1 MKYIRLIMVWMLAGL
16 LMRASG
22 FAQEG
27 SYAFLDVRE
36 ETAEDVI
43 LPAMEMYSWFT
54 ISPLDVDPEL
64 PGGDGDVFRVADEVL
79 CNYETMIRL
88 LDFTFSPEVVEEM
101 FAYGQY
107 TVIDGS
113 LYGTVGGRAIDP
125 LISGVTYEETH
136 RSADKIVYTVT
147 VNYFGEG
154 ENAMEPHVLEFVR
167 EPINGLWV
175 FTHFPFF
182 WYCGRGED

>member
-1 MKYIRLIMVWMLAGL
+1 MKYIRLITAWMIAL
-16 LMRASG
+16 LLVCAPG
-22 FAQEG
+22 FAREG
-27 SYAFLDVRE
+27 GYAFPDAQE
-36 ETAEDVI
+36 ETPADVI
-43 LPAMEMYSWFT
+43 LSAMEMYSWFT
-54 ISPLDVDPEL
+54 ISPLDVDHEL
-64 PGGDGDVFRVADEVL
+64 SGGDGSVFRVADEML

-88 LDFTFSPEVVEEM
+88 LDFTFSSELVEEM
-101 FAYGQY
+101 FAYGLY

-113 LYGTVGGRAIDP
+113 LYGTAGGRAVDP
-125 LISGVTYEETH
+125 LISEVTYEETY

-167 EPINGLWV
+167 EPVNGLWV

-182 WYCGRGED
+182 W